1 MFLSG
6 QGQNYKAA
14 ETPTGK
20 ETKISELKGQTLISE
35 VGPQA
40 EVFTIDFNKSECSV
54 THYQYFI
61 TIIKS
66 AVTFISTPKVL
77 TLLKGLILIMK
88 AESDF
93 WRKITSYN

>member
-14 ETPTGK
+14 ETPAGK
-20 ETKISELKGQTLISE
+20 DLKGIKGQILISE